1 MLATLV
7 REQTG
12 AAARLSAR
20 AGSPLG
26 ECVRDDA
33 EQTLFH
39 SVLDPRTHWL
49 LGEHVVRGGQAVIP
63 GTGYL
68 ELARAALAHRFEDR
82 PIEIRDLVFLQPFA
96 VGSNE
101 TRALNIKLSRHADH
115 GFSVFGDSDEQP
127 YATARVAYVD
137 APIVPRH

>member
-7 REQTG
+7 REQPG

-49 LGEHVVRGGQAVIP
+49 LGEHVVSGGQAVIP
-63 GTGYL
+63 GTGFL
-68 ELARAALAHRFEDR
+68 ELARATLAHRFEDR

-96 VGSNE
+96 VGPDE
-101 TRALNIKLSRHADH
+101 TRAMNIKLNRRGDH
-115 GFSVFGDSDEQP
+115 SFAVYGDSEEQP
-127 YATARVAYVD
+127 YVTARVA
-137 APIVPRH
+137 